1 MTAARIVPT
10 LLAALLSTALATGLA
25 PIPVPTVTITVADTA
40 PAPTFVRTP
49 HAETATLRNQMASD
63 ADAVVIE
70 CPVWAIIEEAW
81 YPYAPACYRIDRPL
95 SLAKSWTEMFVM
107 RYSDVEFSSPWY
119 EGDSGNS
126 LFRFIR
132 TTWDGRIWSV
142 FIFTVDTRNMLVKV
156 QEYVE
161 VD

>member
-10 LLAALLSTALATGLA
+10 LLAALLSIALATG
-25 PIPVPTVTITVADTA
+25 

-81 YPYAPACYRIDRPL
+81 YPYAPACYRIDSSL
-95 SLAKSWTEMFVM
+95 STAKVRTEIFVM
-107 RYSDVEFSSPWY
+107 SHSDVEFYGPWY
-119 EGDSGNS
+119 EGGDGTDLSRG
-126 LFRFIR
+126 LR

-142 FIFTVDTRNMLVKV
+142 FIFTLDTRSMLVIV